1 MKVRQTW
8 QHLMP
13 QQRSYDTAQSEK
25 LGSNISEHIAYIFW
39 DGTLFTAYQITNCKQ
54 KCQNHLLP

>member
-25 LGSNISEHIAYIFW
+25 LGSNISEHIAYIF
-39 DGTLFTAYQITNCKQ
+39 
-54 KCQNHLLP
+54 